1 MINKEASEKGVFF
14 VSLMD
19 RTYFF
24 KATLQK
30 KEKYSVLE
38 TVVNWPFFGV
48 GTNHLELDYLF
59 STKEK

>member
-1 MINKEASEKGVFF
+1 MRDKGAFGNGVPLFLFIHGTLFF
-14 VSLMD
+14 I
-19 RTYFF
+19 
-24 KATLQK
+24 ATLQRR
-30 KEKYSVLE
+30 EKYSVLE